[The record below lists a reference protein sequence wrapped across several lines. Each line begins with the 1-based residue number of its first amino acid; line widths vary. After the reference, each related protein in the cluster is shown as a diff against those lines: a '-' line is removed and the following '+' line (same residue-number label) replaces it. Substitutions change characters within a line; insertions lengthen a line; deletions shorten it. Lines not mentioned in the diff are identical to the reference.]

1 LSMDIRTFQAETIR
15 EALDRVRRELGEDA
29 VILHTRNVHRGGFLG
44 FGKKTHVEVTASRDA
59 RILEPELQLSYEQH
73 QYRRVAAEGPLRDS
87 PGPVPP
93 RTIAHDMVTEVREL
107 RKLVET
113 LSTEIDVKDLPEPA
127 GRWVARLTECGVTK
141 PVARQLVTA
150 AARGLDD
157 AEQAAGEEPFG
168 EGVRA
173 EISGMIRT
181 TGGIADKGKRGA
193 RVIAMIG
200 PTGVGKTTSIAKLA
214 SVLAL
219 NDKRRVAFVT
229 ADTYRIAA
237 TEQLRVYADLIH
249 VPMDVVFGTDDMQDA
264 IERHLQRDYVFIDT
278 AGSSQFNEE
287 QMAELCGY
295 MKTAQC
301 DEVHLLLS
309 ATTDLHE
316 MGEIIERFS
325 AVSPT
330 CVLFT
335 KIDETTRQGILLN
348 TLAET
353 ELPVSYLSTGQ
364 NVPEDIELA
373 TADSVTAWVL
383 GETESP
389 SDGPGGQTASDG

>member
-1 LSMDIRTFQAETIR
+1 
-15 EALDRVRRELGEDA
+15 
-29 VILHTRNVHRGGFLG
+29 LG
-44 FGKKTHVEVTASRDA
+44 FGKKTHVEVTASTDA
-59 RILEPELQLSYEQH
+59 RILEPELQLSYEH
-73 QYRRVAAEGPLRDS
+73 RQYRHAADGEPITRSS
-87 PGPVPP
+87 PTAPP
-93 RTIAHDMVTEVREL
+93 KVTPHDMVTEVREL

-113 LSTEIDVKDLPEPA
+113 LSTEIDVKDLPEYA
-127 GRWVARLTECGVTK
+127 GQWVTRLTECGVTK
-141 PVARQLVTA
+141 PLARRLVA
-150 AARGLDD
+150 
-157 AEQAAGEEPFG
+157 EAAGRLDSSEQDGSEDAFG

-173 EISGMIRT
+173 EVSGMIRT
-181 TGGIADKGKRGA
+181 TGGIAEKGKRGA
-193 RVIAMIG
+193 RIIALIG

-219 NDKRRVAFVT
+219 NEKQRVAFVT

-249 VPMDVVFGTDDMQDA
+249 VPMDVVYGADDLKDA

-287 QMAELCGY
+287 QMVELCDY

-301 DEVHLLLS
+301 DEIHLLLS

-316 MGEIIERFS
+316 MGEIIERF
-325 AVSPT
+325 AVVSPT

-348 TLAET
+348 TLAEIP
-353 ELPVSYLSTGQ
+353 LPVSYLSTGQ
-364 NVPEDIELA
+364 SVPEDIEMA
-373 TADSVTAWVL
+373 TADSVTGWVL
-383 GETESP
+383 GKTEKPTDGSGRQTSP
-389 SDGPGGQTASDG
+389 DG

>member
-1 LSMDIRTFQAETIR
+1 MDIRTFHADTIR
-15 EALDRVRRELGEDA
+15 EALDQVRRELGEDA
-29 VILHTRNVHRGGFLG
+29 VILHTRNVQKGGFLG
-44 FGKKTHVEVTASRDA
+44 FGKKAHVEVTASTDA
-59 RILEPELQLSYEQH
+59 RILEPELQLSYEEQ
-73 QYRRVAAEGPLRDS
+73 QYRRTADEGPVRRSS
-87 PGPVPP
+87 PPAPP
-93 RTIAHDMVTEVREL
+93 KVTPHDMVLEVREL

-127 GRWVARLTECGVTK
+127 ARWVARLTECGVTK
-141 PVARQLVTA
+141 PLARRLVVEA
-150 AARGLDD
+150 VRRLDGSEQDSGED
-157 AEQAAGEEPFG
+157 AFDECLRTE
-168 EGVRA
+168 V
-173 EISGMIRT
+173 SGMIRT
-181 TGGIADKGKRGA
+181 TGGIAEKGERGA

-219 NDKRRVAFVT
+219 NEKQRVAFVT

-249 VPMDVVFGTDDMQDA
+249 VPMDVVYGADDMKDA

-287 QMAELCGY
+287 QMVELCDY

-301 DEVHLLLS
+301 DEIHLLLS
-309 ATTDLHE
+309 ATTDLYE
-316 MGEIIERFS
+316 MGEIVERFT

-348 TLAET
+348 TLAEIA
-353 ELPVSYLSTGQ
+353 LPISYLSTGQ
-364 NVPEDIELA
+364 NVPEDIEMA

-383 GETESP
+383 GETEKSIDGSGGKTSP
-389 SDGPGGQTASDG
+389 DG

>member
-1 LSMDIRTFQAETIR
+1 
-15 EALDRVRRELGEDA
+15 
-29 VILHTRNVHRGGFLG
+29 
-44 FGKKTHVEVTASRDA
+44 
-59 RILEPELQLSYEQH
+59 
-73 QYRRVAAEGPLRDS
+73 
-87 PGPVPP
+87 
-93 RTIAHDMVTEVREL
+93 MVTDVREL

-157 AEQAAGEEPFG
+157 GEQAAGEDPFG

-173 EISGMIRT
+173 EIGGMIRT
-181 TGGIADKGKRGA
+181 TGGIADKGKHGA

-219 NDKRRVAFVT
+219 NEKRRVAFVT

-389 SDGPGGQTASDG
+389 RDGPGGQTASDG